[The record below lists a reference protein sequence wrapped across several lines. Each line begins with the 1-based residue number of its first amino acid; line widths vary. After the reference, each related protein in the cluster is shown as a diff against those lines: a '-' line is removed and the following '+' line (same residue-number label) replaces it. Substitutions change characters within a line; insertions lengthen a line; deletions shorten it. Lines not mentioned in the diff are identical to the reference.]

1 MYYKHI
7 EIMVLLYTYMNVYN
21 STTRKEDRTIRNF
34 YITYPKVLPIEAKN
48 GFQLDI
54 SNVPDVSKIQIQS
67 LGIRQKA

>member
-1 MYYKHI
+1 
-7 EIMVLLYTYMNVYN
+7 MNVYN

-48 GFQLDI
+48 GFQFDI
-54 SNVPDVSKIQIQS
+54 SNDVSKIQIQS